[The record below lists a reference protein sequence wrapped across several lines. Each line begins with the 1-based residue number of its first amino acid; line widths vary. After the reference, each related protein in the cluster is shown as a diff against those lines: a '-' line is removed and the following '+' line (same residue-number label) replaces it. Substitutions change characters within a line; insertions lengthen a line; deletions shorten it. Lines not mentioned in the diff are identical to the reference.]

1 MTDAVFASRDMASYE
16 RSYVASSFEPT
27 QAAMRKKV
35 VVEQLNRWRPK
46 RLLEVGCGQDAIFN
60 HYRGFEACVVVE
72 PGEGFANTARSMAK
86 GDARIRI
93 VQDFLESAALNG
105 VLGEKPFDVILIS
118 GLLHEVGDPVGLMA
132 AAAMLMGPGSQLHV
146 NVPNAR
152 SLHRVLAFEMGL
164 IDDLHQISERQKSLQ
179 QHRTYDLKSLK
190 DFCTRLG
197 FQVTEAGSF
206 FIKPFTHDQM
216 FLLSQVGL
224 LDERMLNGLMKL
236 EKHLPG
242 LGSEIYVNLKL
253 A

>member
-1 MTDAVFASRDMASYE
+1 MTDTVFMSRDIERYQ
-16 RSYVASSFEPT
+16 RSYMESSFEPT

-35 VVEQLNRWRPK
+35 VLEQLNRWQPK

-72 PGEGFANTARSMAK
+72 PGDGFAQTAREMAN
-86 GDARIRI
+86 GDARIQV
-93 VQDFLESAALNG
+93 VQDFLESAALG
-105 VLGEKPFDVILIS
+105 GTLGDKPFDVILIS

-132 AAAMLMGPGSQLHV
+132 AAAMMMGPGSQLHL

-164 IDDLHQISERQKSLQ
+164 IDDLHQISARQKALQ
-179 QHRTYDLKSLK
+179 QNRTYDLKSLK

-197 FQVTEAGSF
+197 FQVTEEGSF
-206 FIKPFTHDQM
+206 FIKPFSHDQM
-216 FLLSQVGL
+216 YLLSEVGM
-224 LDERMLNGLMKL
+224 LDQRMLNGLMKL